1 MDESKNLHN
10 ETYIDKEKNSN
21 IEQMNTNILKYN
33 GERKRFEDVTNF
45 SSSQNN
51 SVTSDQK
58 LNTLESVRLFQY
70 NINFTYYYTLIL
82 C

>member
-70 NINFTYYYTLIL
+70 NINVTYYYTLIL